1 MYKVLLADDEML
13 DLEGMKQFIPWSE
26 LGLEVVA
33 AVSNGF
39 SACEVLEQQKI
50 DILVTDV
57 NMPNMSGLELARIAI
72 QKSANIRIIFVSGYQ
87 DFHYV
92 KQALSLKACSYVLKP
107 MDDNELIAS
116 LKSIIQ
122 ELMEETRRKETE
134 EQYQHLKPMAKNDLL
149 FRLLEGEPV
158 LGTNEQM
165 KRLVSAYGLDYLEA
179 PLCVSVLEI
188 DELNLKS
195 IPNERNRG
203 HESAVTVHSFSDQSL
218 QQLQEVIQDQ
228 GMHWCK
234 LSRNRL
240 AAVLHRPLLE
250 RSMEQMRTALNHELA
265 VPVTI
270 GLGGMVENIFQL
282 SLSYKQAL
290 EALDGKMFFGRG
302 QLIRYEDVRKAP
314 ELRDARTLDIRLDA
328 LFKAMVTYDLVRIH
342 DEIDNLFLSV
352 STLRSKFTIYNLATY
367 IIFKLDQ
374 YLHTL
379 DEDLFEMLGMELD
392 SLDVVLKFEMME
404 DIRSWL
410 IRRVFEISEMI
421 HQKEASKNSRLIRE
435 IMKIVKGRLHENIT
449 LKDIAQQFS
458 FSPNYLGYLFKEE
471 VGKSFSEVLIT
482 MRMERARELLKDPTL
497 KIYEVADQVGYR
509 YIPYFSKQFKETFG
523 MTPAEYRK
531 RE

>member
-1 MYKVLLADDEML
+1 MYKVLLADDEIL
-13 DLEGMKQFIPWSE
+13 DLEGMKQFIPWSD
-26 LGLEVVA
+26 LGVEVVA

-39 SACEVLEQQKI
+39 SACEVLEQQEI

-116 LKSIIQ
+116 LKSII
-122 ELMEETRRKETE
+122 EEFREEKRRKETE
-134 EQYQHLKPMAKNDLL
+134 EQFQHLKPMAKNDLL

-158 LGTNEQM
+158 LGKNEQM
-165 KRLVSAYGLDYLEA
+165 MKLISAYGLDHLEA
-179 PLCVSVLEI
+179 PLCVAVLGI
-188 DELNLKS
+188 DELSL
-195 IPNERNRG
+195 
-203 HESAVTVHSFSDQSL
+203 SL

-240 AAVLHRPLLE
+240 AVVLHSPLLE
-250 RSMEQMRTALNHELA
+250 QSMEDMRAALNLEIN
-265 VPVTI
+265 VPITI
-270 GLGGMVENIFQL
+270 GLGGKVEDIFRL
-282 SLSYKQAL
+282 SHSYRQAL

-314 ELRDARTLDIRLDA
+314 ELKDARTLDIRLDA
-328 LFKAMVTYDLVRIH
+328 LFNAMVTYDLVNIH
-342 DEIDNLFLSV
+342 DEIDNLFLSA

-379 DEDLFEMLGMELD
+379 DKDLFEMLGMELD
-392 SLDVVLKFEMME
+392 GLDVVLEFEMME

-421 HQKEASKNSRLIRE
+421 HEKETSKNSRLIQE
-435 IMKIVKGRLHENIT
+435 IMKSAKGRLHENIT

-482 MRMERARELLKDPTL
+482 MRMERARELLKDPTI

-509 YIPYFSKQFKETFG
+509 YIPYFSKQFRETFG

>member
-1 MYKVLLADDEML
+1 MYKVLLADDEIL
-13 DLEGMKQFIPWSE
+13 DLEGMKQFIPWSD

-39 SACEVLEQQKI
+39 SACEVLEQQEI

-107 MDDNELIAS
+107 MDDNELVAS
-116 LKSIIQ
+116 LKSIIE
-122 ELMEETRRKETE
+122 ELREEKRRKETE
-134 EQYQHLKPMAKNDLL
+134 EQFQHLKPMAKNDLL
-149 FRLLEGEPV
+149 LRLLEGEPV

-165 KRLVSAYGLDYLEA
+165 KKLVSAYGLDYLEA
-179 PLCVSVLEI
+179 PLCVAVLEI

-195 IPNERNRG
+195 ARNEWNKVQ
-203 HESAVTVHSFSDQSL
+203 ESVAHSLPDWSL

-240 AAVLHRPLLE
+240 AVVLHTPLLE
-250 RSMEQMRTALNHELA
+250 RSMEEMRTALNLEIA
-265 VPVTI
+265 VPITI
-270 GLGGMVENIFQL
+270 GLGGKVEDIFRL
-282 SLSYKQAL
+282 PISYKQAL

-302 QLIRYEDVRKAP
+302 QLIRYENVRKAP
-314 ELRDARTLDIRLDA
+314 ELKDARTLDIRLDA
-328 LFKAMVTYDLVRIH
+328 LFKAMVTYDLVKIH
-342 DEIDNLFLSV
+342 DEIDNLFLSA

-374 YLHTL
+374 YLHTI

-392 SLDVVLKFEMME
+392 SLDVVLEFEMME

-421 HQKEASKNSRLIRE
+421 HEKEASKNSRLIRE
-435 IMKIVKGRLHENIT
+435 IMKMVKGRLRENIT

-458 FSPNYLGYLFKEE
+458 FSPNYLGYIFKEE

-509 YIPYFSKQFKETFG
+509 YIPYFSKQFRETFG